1 MLVGV
6 TGNIGSGKSTL
17 CKFLELEGF
26 PVFYADIIG
35 KKALYRVKEK
45 LLETFGSEIFN
56 EKGEIDTKKISSIV
70 FSSPKKLKTL
80 TEITHPLIK
89 EEILRI
95 RNEFSDE
102 VVFVE
107 AAVLIEAGWVDI
119 CDRIVLVFAYRGQ
132 RILRASR
139 KFGLKET
146 IRRDTLQMPYSEK
159 LKYAD
164 YLICNTRDLVHLRE
178 QSISLIKEFQ

>member
-1 MLVGV
+1 VLVGV

-95 RNEFSDE
+95 RDEFSDE

-107 AAVLIEAGWVDI
+107 AAVLIEAGWMDI
-119 CDRIVLVFAYRGQ
+119 CDKIVLVFAYRGQ

-139 KFGLKET
+139 KFGLRET
-146 IRRDTLQMPYSEK
+146 LRRDSLQKPYSEK
-159 LKYAD
+159 FKYAD
-164 YLICNTRDLVHLRE
+164 YLICNTGDLIHLKE
-178 QSISLIKEFQ
+178 QAISLLKELQ